1 MIKQD
6 YLIRMIQEII
16 SLIVN
21 ALLKKKKYRW
31 NEWTEY
37 DGLTR
42 QILGFPTDEL
52 LSMDTQE
59 LVDRYKGDPNE
70 MGKIELAGFFFKG
83 INLVPLCITYCENSC
98 ILLIFLTPT
107 DYYTFRF
114 CHCQERIRLSS
125 SLIPA
130 KFSFPHF
137 YFLYYYTRTIS
148 HSCQLSLLQMDLIV

>member
-52 LSMDTQE
+52 LSMNTQE
-59 LVDRYKGDPNE
+59 LIDRYKGDPNQRNDF
-70 MGKIELAGFFFKG
+70 L
-83 INLVPLCITYCENSC
+83 NHSYQV
-98 ILLIFLTPT
+98 ILFNHN
-107 DYYTFRF
+107 Y
-114 CHCQERIRLSS
+114 LSS
-125 SLIPA
+125 L
-130 KFSFPHF
+130 
-137 YFLYYYTRTIS
+137 
-148 HSCQLSLLQMDLIV
+148 

>member
-52 LSMDTQE
+52 LSMNTQE
-59 LVDRYKGDPNE
+59 LVDRNPASQNRE
-70 MGKIELAGFFFKG
+70 AGFLLKS
-83 INLVPLCITYCENSC
+83 LV
-98 ILLIFLTPT
+98 
-107 DYYTFRF
+107 
-114 CHCQERIRLSS
+114 
-125 SLIPA
+125 
-130 KFSFPHF
+130 
-137 YFLYYYTRTIS
+137 
-148 HSCQLSLLQMDLIV
+148 